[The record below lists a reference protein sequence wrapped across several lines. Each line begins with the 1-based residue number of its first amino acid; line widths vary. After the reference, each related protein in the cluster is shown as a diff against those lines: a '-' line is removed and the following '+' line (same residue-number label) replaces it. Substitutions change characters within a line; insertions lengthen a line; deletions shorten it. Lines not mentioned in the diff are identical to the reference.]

1 MNRTL
6 KRPMFRMGGSSA
18 TGITSG
24 LDMPRASYQ
33 SGSTPFSSPRE
44 MGMAMSRSAIPQL
57 LNQTTPQTAE
67 GNVTSDASDL
77 TAGQELLKAFEDRE
91 KANNLSNFLINFG
104 LNLASATPRG
114 SGITGT
120 FATAAEAAKQPF
132 GQFTKD
138 VASEKAFDR
147 ELDLAATKMDINERL
162 KKEAE
167 DRAFKRDVA
176 LKALDLKAD
185 DKAEDQY
192 VVVSADEAKK
202 ELGEAYNP
210 KALYQRNLKNNKLEV
225 KLTGPKEVIKE
236 TTDEYLKKGSQAQAE
251 SDIKK
256 VQDAETA
263 YLNANKFTQTLDTLN
278 FLANTPDE
286 TLETGAFA
294 ELRTSIA
301 KIGQEFGLDI
311 NVQNVPLAELLRT
324 VGGKVAIDSL
334 QGFKGA
340 ISNKELQFVQDINP
354 GLSMSKDGIKLQ
366 LLMLDRANDLSKR
379 YYTEVVEPFVR
390 KNGFDLRTDKTL
402 DGKTFNQLT
411 MMFHENNPYV
421 TDDIRN
427 QLVAATVNIDE
438 KYKKNIVTQDG
449 VNYIIIGTGENKK
462 FFELPGQTGGE

>member
-24 LDMPRASYQ
+24 LDMPRANYQ
-33 SGSTPFSSPRE
+33 FGGGA
-44 MGMAMSRSAIPQL
+44 GMAADNIRLSDLPFMK
-57 LNQTTPQTAE
+57 NQMAPQTAE

-120 FATAAEAAKQPF
+120 FATAAEAAKKPF
-132 GQFTKD
+132 GQFTQD
-138 VASEKAFDR
+138 VASERGFDR
-147 ELDLAATKMDINERL
+147 DLQLAATKMDINERL

-167 DRAFKRDVA
+167 AREFERQKT
-176 LKALDLKAD
+176 LKGMDLLE
-185 DKAEDQY
+185 AEDQF
-192 VVVSADEAKK
+192 VVVSPDEAKK

-236 TTDEYLKKGSQAQAE
+236 QTDKYLEKGSQAQAE
-251 SDIKK
+251 ADIKK

-263 YLNANKFTQTLDTLN
+263 FLNANKFTQTLDTLRI
-278 FLANTPDE
+278 LANTPEE
-286 TLETGAFA
+286 TLETGAFG
-294 ELRTSIA
+294 EFRTSLE
-301 KIGQEFGLDI
+301 KIGQEFGLD
-311 NVQNVPLAELLRT
+311 VGLQNVSLAELLRT

-340 ISNKELQFVQDINP
+340 ISNKELDFVRDINP

-366 LLMLDRANDLSKR
+366 LLMLDRANDISKR
-379 YYTEVVEPFVR
+379 YYTEVVEPFIR
-390 KNGFDLRTDKTL
+390 KNGFDLRPDKTL

-411 MMFHENNPYV
+411 MMFHDNNPYV

-427 QLVAATVNIDE
+427 QLVAASINIDE
-438 KYKKNIVTQDG
+438 KYKKNIVTDNG
-449 VNYIIIGTGENKK
+449 VNYIKIGDKYYPLPDQTGE
-462 FFELPGQTGGE
+462 E

>member
-33 SGSTPFSSPRE
+33 FGGGA
-44 MGMAMSRSAIPQL
+44 GMAADNIRLSDLPFMK
-57 LNQTTPQTAE
+57 NQMAPQTAE

-120 FATAAEAAKQPF
+120 FATAAEAAKKPF
-132 GQFTKD
+132 GQFTQD
-138 VASEKAFDR
+138 VASERGFDR
-147 ELDLAATKMDINERL
+147 DLQLAATKMDINERL

-167 DRAFKRDVA
+167 AREFERQKT
-176 LKALDLKAD
+176 LKGMDLLE
-185 DKAEDQY
+185 AEDQF
-192 VVVSADEAKK
+192 VVVSPDEAKR

-236 TTDEYLKKGSQAQAE
+236 QADEYVKKGSQAQAE
-251 SDIKK
+251 ADIKK

-263 YLNANKFTQTLDTLN
+263 FLNANKFTQTLDTLRI
-278 FLANTPDE
+278 LANTPEE
-286 TLETGAFA
+286 TLETGAFG
-294 ELRTSIA
+294 EFRTSLE
-301 KIGQEFGLDI
+301 KIGQEFGLD
-311 NVQNVPLAELLRT
+311 VGLQNVPLAELLRT

-354 GLSMSKDGIKLQ
+354 GLSMSKEGIKLQ

-379 YYTEVVEPFVR
+379 YYTDVVEPFIR
-390 KNGFDLRTDKTL
+390 KNGFDLRPDKTL

-411 MMFHENNPYV
+411 MMFHDNNPYV

-427 QLVAATVNIDE
+427 QLVAASINIDE
-438 KYKKNIVTQDG
+438 KYKKNIVTDNG
-449 VNYIIIGTGENKK
+449 VNYIKIGDKYYP
-462 FFELPGQTGGE
+462 LPDQTNEEG